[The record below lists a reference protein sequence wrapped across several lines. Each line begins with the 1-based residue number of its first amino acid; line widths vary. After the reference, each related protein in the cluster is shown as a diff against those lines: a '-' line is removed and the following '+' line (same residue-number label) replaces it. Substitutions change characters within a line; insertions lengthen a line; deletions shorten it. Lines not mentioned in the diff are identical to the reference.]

1 MSRFAAVP
9 TAALDDERLEA
20 LHIRVLTALCSF
32 SDKDGWCRVGQ
43 DKIAARART
52 NPARVSSS
60 LSALAEWGW
69 VRKQRVGKQKVNVYQ
84 VVMDRAIDQSL
95 DLPPEQDADTANHQN
110 CRPSKSSLP
119 TEQITIAPPA
129 NPIGTPLSNT
139 PSSASSLA
147 ARQNAM
153 MRILDACGPGMIDQS
168 KSASPVLDLKARID
182 RWLAAY
188 DLEEEILPVVEA
200 KTKHL
205 RTPPMSH
212 FRFIEEDIAK
222 FHAKRVQ
229 PLPQPELVHEGNVQG
244 RGAGPA
250 YAGGSGAGR
259 YGSGNGSPRSGFE
272 PRSGNLAAAAARR
285 RAMREDEAVVSDE
298 PEDWRDDGMA
308 GGVSRHGTYLG
319 R

>member
-95 DLPPEQDADTANHQN
+95 DLPPEQDADTAIHQN
-110 CRPSKSSLP
+110 CRSGKSHLP
-119 TEQITIAPPA
+119 TEQVTLAPTA

-139 PSSASSLA
+139 PSSTSSLA

-153 MRILDACGPGMIDQS
+153 MKILDACGPGMIDQS

-182 RWLAAY
+182 RWLGAY
-188 DLEEEILPVVEA
+188 DLESEILPVVEA
-200 KTKHL
+200 
-205 RTPPMSH
+205 RTQHPRTTPMTT
-212 FRFIEEDIAK
+212 FKFIEDDIAT

-229 PLPQPELVHEGNVQG
+229 PLPKPEIHHERAGQGQSGRRADG
-244 RGAGPA
+244 RGHMRT
-250 YAGGSGAGR
+250 GAGR
-259 YGSGNGSPRSGFE
+259 EHGTAP
-272 PRSGNLAAAAARR
+272 LDAAYSRLFGGDQTPA
-285 RAMREDEAVVSDE
+285 DVSDE
-298 PEDWRDDGMA
+298 PIDGRA
-308 GGVSRHGTYLG
+308 EWVA
-319 R
+319 

>member
-84 VVMDRAIDQSL
+84 VVMDLKFDQSL

-110 CRPSKSSLP
+110 CPPSKSSLP

-129 NPIGTPLSNT
+129 NPIRTPSSNTVSNT
-139 PSSASSLA
+139 PSASFD
-147 ARQNAM
+147 ARREAM
-153 MRILDACGPGMIDQS
+153 RRILDACGPGMVHQS
-168 KSASPVLDLKARID
+168 KSANPLLDLKARID
-182 RWLAAY
+182 RWLSAW
-188 DLEEEILPVVEA
+188 DLEADILPVVEA
-200 KTKHL
+200 KTQAH
-205 RTPPMSH
+205 RPHPMTH
-212 FRFIEEDIAK
+212 FKFIEDDIAA
-222 FHAKRVQ
+222 FHAKRVS
-229 PLPQPELVHEGNVQG
+229 PLPATETPHGRHQPASAG
-244 RGAGPA
+244 RGSANYRGRGPA
-250 YAGGSGAGR
+250 EDPFDRVFARVDG
-259 YGSGNGSPRSGFE
+259 P
-272 PRSGNLAAAAARR
+272 AADSDVIDHPVIVGARR
-285 RAMREDEAVVSDE
+285 AS
-298 PEDWRDDGMA
+298 
-308 GGVSRHGTYLG
+308 
-319 R
+319 